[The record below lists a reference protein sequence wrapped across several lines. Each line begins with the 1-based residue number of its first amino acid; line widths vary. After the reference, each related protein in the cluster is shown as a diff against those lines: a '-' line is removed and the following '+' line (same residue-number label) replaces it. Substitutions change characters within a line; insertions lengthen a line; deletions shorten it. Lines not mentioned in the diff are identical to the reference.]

1 MAKHLLLILTLLLGC
16 SSYSFAQ
23 KHNGKKGGDDMRREL
38 REFKIKFIAQEIDLK
53 EDQKSAFVDLYNE
66 MSDKR
71 NEVMRDA
78 WKMERALKNNKDAT
92 EADYQ
97 AVTDAMTK
105 AKAKDAEIEK
115 SYDDRFAKILSQKQI
130 FKMKEAEMEFRKKID
145 EMRQKRGK
153 KGGK

>member
-1 MAKHLLLILTLLLGC
+1 MAKHLLLILALLLGC
-16 SSYSFAQ
+16 SSVSFAQ
-23 KHNGKKGGDDMRREL
+23 KHNGKKGDDMRREL

-105 AKAKDAEIEK
+105 AKAQDAEIEK

-153 KGGK
+153 TGGK